1 MAVRSLFVDSSQKIS
16 GSDTSFIVEFQ
27 RSLENKPFEYCC
39 IEKASIPLTFYNVSD
54 ELGTSTFTINDGS
67 DDVAITLTE
76 GQYSAT
82 ELATHMQAVLNVL
95 SSGFTVEF
103 DSITGFITVERTS
116 DFSLLL
122 ASKENLAR
130 LLGFLQQD
138 YTGADTYTSSYI
150 VNMRLVKIFFL
161 FINEIQTD
169 ISHCYSAIGSDITA
183 IWPMEGSLGEIQYI
197 TAEDRQKYQLNE
209 CRISTRLHVKLQIEE
224 GTLNLNGH
232 SFQFLL
238 RLW

>member
-1 MAVRSLFVDSSQKIS
+1 MAVRSLFVDSSQRIN
-16 GSDTSFIVEFQ
+16 GTDTSFMVEFQ

-39 IEKASIPLTFYNVSD
+39 IEKASIPLTFYNIST
-54 ELGTSTFTINDGS
+54 ELSTSTFTINDGS

-82 ELATHMQAVLNVL
+82 ELASHMETVLNTL
-95 SSGFTVEF
+95 SSGFSVDF
-103 DSITGFITVERTS
+103 DSITGFITIARTS
-116 DFSLLL
+116 NFSIDL
-122 ASKENLAR
+122 STKENLAC
-130 LLGFLQQD
+130 LLGFTMED
-138 YTGADTYTSSYI
+138 HTATDSYSSTNI
-150 VNMRLVKIFFL
+150 VNMRPVKNFFL
-161 FINEIQTD
+161 FIDEIQTD
-169 ISHCYSAIGSDITA
+169 INHCYSSIGSDITA

-197 TAEDRQKYQLNE
+197 TAEDRQKYKLNG